1 MDKSKYQSNPELLE
15 RLEAFD
21 IDGGRVS
28 FSFAERLARDS
39 GWSVEYARRVVA
51 EYKRFL
57 YLAMTAG
64 HPVTPSDEVD
74 QAWHLHMVYTE
85 SYWIDLCGTV
95 LQKPLHHGPTK
106 GGSDERA
113 KYTDLYGMTL
123 ESYRFAFGT
132 EPPADVW
139 PASKVRFRRATQFKR
154 VNVAENWVIRKPW
167 HTSGAQ
173 SVVAVGSFVALILL
187 GAAATLG
194 SKPMKLSDVPTST
207 LIWIGVGVVA
217 LLIFIGIMSLF
228 GNRKGNSG
236 CSSGDS
242 SGCSSG
248 CSSGD
253 SGCSSGC
260 SGCGGGGD

>member
-1 MDKSKYQSNPELLE
+1 MNTRAYQSQPELLQK
-15 RLEAFD
+15 LEQFD

-39 GWSVEYARRVVA
+39 GWTVEYAQRVIV

-85 SYWIDLCGTV
+85 SYWIDLCGDV
-95 LQKPLHHGPTK
+95 LGKPLHHGPTK
-106 GGSDERA
+106 GGTDERA
-113 KYTDLYGMTL
+113 KYKDLYGMTL
-123 ESYRFAFGT
+123 ASYRAAFAA
-132 EPPADVW
+132 EPPTDIW

-154 VNVAENWVIRKPW
+154 VNVAENWVIPKPW
-167 HTSGAQ
+167 HTRGIR
-173 SVVAVGSFVALILL
+173 SVVSAGSFVAVVMLVF
-187 GAAATLG
+187 AATLG
-194 SKPMKLSDVPTST
+194 SKPMKVSDVSPTT
-207 LIWIGVGVVA
+207 WLWIGIGVVA

-228 GNRKGNSG
+228 GKRGG
-236 CSSGDS
+236 G
-242 SGCSSG
+242 SSG

-253 SGCSSGC
+253 TSGCSSDSGC
-260 SGCGGGGD
+260 SSGCGGGGD